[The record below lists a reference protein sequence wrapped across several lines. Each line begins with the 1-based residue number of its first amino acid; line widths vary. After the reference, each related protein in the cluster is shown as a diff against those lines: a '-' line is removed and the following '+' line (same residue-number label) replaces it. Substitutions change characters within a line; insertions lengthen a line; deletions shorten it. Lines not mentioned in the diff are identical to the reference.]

1 MTDSSYLQIKQ
12 RREVYED
19 QKGEIVF
26 GLLGGFILL
35 LFGIMNNWPIYG
47 SFNLFAIMSLAI
59 IATGLCLIFLGIVAP
74 SLLRLPYKG
83 FVFIGK
89 KIGNALLLVFLTVI
103 YGVMVLPVGL
113 IMRKKRKSLG
123 FFSWSGDFPYK
134 ETSFEEIETAE
145 NNGFEGSI
153 KSPFLKNIYKLFGT
167 LVRNKRAF
175 LIPAAVILVLLGLI
189 LFFAAS
195 NVVFNFFIYTLF

>member
-1 MTDSSYLQIKQ
+1 LTNSSYLQTKQ
-12 RREVYED
+12 QREAYEN

-35 LFGIMNNWPIYG
+35 VFGIMNNWPIYG
-47 SFNLFAIMSLAI
+47 SFNVFAIMSYI
-59 IATGLCLIFLGIVAP
+59 IISIGLILILLGIVAP
-74 SLLRLPYKG
+74 ALLRLPYKG

-89 KIGNALLLVFLTVI
+89 KIGSALLLLLLTVI
-103 YGVMVLPVGL
+103 YGLMVLPVGL
-113 IMRKKRKSLG
+113 FMRKKRKHLG
-123 FFSWSGDFPYK
+123 FFTWTGNFPYE
-134 ETSFEEIETAE
+134 ETSFEAIKDWDKTDA
-145 NNGFEGSI
+145 EGSI

-175 LIPAAVILVLLGLI
+175 LIPATVVLVLLGLI

>member
-1 MTDSSYLQIKQ
+1 MTDSYLQEKQ
-12 RREVYED
+12 QRKAYED

-35 LFGIMNNWPIYG
+35 VFGIMNNWPIYG
-47 SFNLFAIMSLAI
+47 SFNLFAIISYVFI
-59 IATGLCLIFLGIVAP
+59 TIGLCFILLGIIAP

-89 KIGNALLLVFLTVI
+89 KIGNSLLLVFLTVI
-103 YGVMVLPVGL
+103 YIIMVVPVGL
-113 IMRKKRKSLG
+113 IMCKKHKDLG
-123 FFSWSGDFPYK
+123 FIAWSGEFSYEEK
-134 ETSFEEIETAE
+134 AFEEIGTDVKKDVA
-145 NNGFEGSI
+145 GSI

-175 LIPAAVILVLLGLI
+175 LIPAAVVLVIVGLI

-195 NVVFNFFIYTLF
+195 NIIFNFFIYTLF

>member
-1 MTDSSYLQIKQ
+1 MTNSSYLQTKRQ
-12 RREVYED
+12 RDAYEN

-35 LFGIMNNWPIYG
+35 VFGIMNNWPICG
-47 SFNLFAIMSLAI
+47 SFNVFAIMSYI
-59 IATGLCLIFLGIVAP
+59 IISIGLILILLGIVTPA
-74 SLLRLPYKG
+74 LLKLPYRG

-89 KIGNALLLVFLTVI
+89 KIGSALLLVFLTVI
-103 YGVMVLPVGL
+103 YLIMVLPVGL
-113 IMRKKRKSLG
+113 IMRKKHINLG
-123 FFSWSGDFPYK
+123 FLTWTGDFPY
-134 ETSFEEIETAE
+134 EETAFE
-145 NNGFEGSI
+145 AIKDRVQQDFEGSI
-153 KSPFLKNIYKLFGT
+153 KSPFLRNIYKLFGT

-175 LIPAAVILVLLGLI
+175 LIPATVILVLLGLI